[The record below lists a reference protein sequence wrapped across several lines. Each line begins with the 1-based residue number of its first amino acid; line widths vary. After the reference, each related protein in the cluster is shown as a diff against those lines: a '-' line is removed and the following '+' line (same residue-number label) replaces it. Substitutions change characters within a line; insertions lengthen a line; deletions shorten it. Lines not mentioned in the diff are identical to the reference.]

1 MRWFDNFSITVKLA
15 VLGVIVTIALTAVS
29 FESYKG
35 LTHWSDDSV
44 EVRDVHIP
52 ALVAVN
58 ALNTE
63 RMSIRAQT
71 IDVLTQVDPETRV
84 LGLREI
90 QRQRAE
96 SWSVVDQ
103 SWSVMK
109 DIDRDETASVGFA
122 ELEEAYR
129 DWREIYVELD
139 RQIDELVAAGEKNA
153 PAGEDN
159 APDEDENTSSS
170 MPMLYAEGSA
180 PREDEFQ
187 RLMKDYEATIDRMI
201 PISERMGELLV
212 AEVDRTIDQAD
223 RQANRAVEMAGTE
236 VRSIVTV
243 SVIGVVL
250 VLVLSL
256 AIYLSMSRPLV
267 RLLEHFGAI
276 GSGDYDQDIDTGRR
290 DEVGKA
296 LKALADMQA
305 KLKADITETRR
316 VGNENQRIR
325 NALDSVTA
333 NVMVADAN
341 HDIIYINEAVHQMFR
356 RGAKDIR
363 RDLPNFDPE
372 RLLGSNIDLFHKDP
386 AHQRQMLEALR
397 GNHSSEIMV
406 GGRTYALVASAIFN
420 DEGERLGTAVQ
431 WTDRTDEVAVEKEI
445 NTLVSGA
452 VNGDL
457 GQRIDLEGKE
467 GFFHKLGKGI
477 NQLMDVTQTGL
488 NEVSRVLG
496 EVARGNLN
504 ERVTGDYRGTFGQL
518 QQDTNDTV
526 DKLKSLIG
534 QIKESVDTI
543 NTAAKEISSGNT
555 DLSQRTEEQA
565 SSLEQ
570 TASSM
575 EELTSTVKQNA
586 ENARQANQLA
596 SSASEVAAEG
606 GSKVRQAVSKMHE
619 LTESSEKISG
629 IISVIDGI
637 AFQTN
642 ILALNAAVEAAR
654 AGEQGRG
661 FAVVAGEVRNLAQR
675 SAAAAKEIQA
685 LITAD
690 GEIVA
695 HGSKLVEEAGGI
707 MGDIVN
713 EVRRVTDLMAEISAA
728 SDEQSQGIEQVN
740 QAVTQMD
747 EVTQQN
753 AALVEEAA
761 AAAESLEEQSEGLAR
776 AVSFFKVDDSVVTH
790 EAPRLGGAR
799 RPAVAPAPASARKAK
814 TARPARGG
822 DKGIAQKRNGEE
834 DEWEEF

>member
-1 MRWFDNFSITVKLA
+1 MKSITIKARLIFVIGLLVALLVGIGIMGLKGKSESNDGLQRVYEDRLVPTGQIAQIDRLMAENVIQLQLAAMHDPRMEESRLHDHPITLHTDQIRENIQEITDIWSAYMKTKLTREEAQLAEEFERLRGAFVREGILPA
-15 VLGVIVTIALTAVS
+15 VELYEDGRYEEANIHMVRTTVPGFRSANGVADALKELQLEVAEREYAVQLADYVSSRTITIAAIAL
-29 FESYKG
+29 G
-35 LTHWSDDSV
+35 
-44 EVRDVHIP
+44 
-52 ALVAVN
+52 ALVA
-58 ALNTE
+58 L
-63 RMSIRAQT
+63 I
-71 IDVLTQVDPETRV
+71 
-84 LGLREI
+84 LG
-90 QRQRAE
+90 
-96 SWSVVDQ
+96 
-103 SWSVMK
+103 
-109 DIDRDETASVGFA
+109 F
-122 ELEEAYR
+122 
-129 DWREIYVELD
+129 
-139 RQIDELVAAGEKNA
+139 
-153 PAGEDN
+153 
-159 APDEDENTSSS
+159 
-170 MPMLYAEGSA
+170 
-180 PREDEFQ
+180 
-187 RLMKDYEATIDRMI
+187 
-201 PISERMGELLV
+201 LLV
-212 AEVDRTIDQAD
+212 RAIVVPLDRTIRYFSRIAEGHLDNEIKIT
-223 RQANRAVEMAGTE
+223 AN
-236 VRSIVTV
+236 
-243 SVIGVVL
+243 
-250 VLVLSL
+250 
-256 AIYLSMSRPLV
+256 
-267 RLLEHFGAI
+267 
-276 GSGDYDQDIDTGRR
+276 
-290 DEVGKA
+290 DEVGKV
-296 LKALADMQA
+296 LHALADMQA

-431 WTDRTDEVAVEKEI
+431 WTDRTEEVAVEKEI

-799 RPAVAPAPASARKAK
+799 RPAVAPASARKAK
-814 TARPARGG
+814 TARPAGG
-822 DKGIAQKRNGEE
+822 ARHGGKPARAPDKASSAGRASSHGQSGH
-834 DEWEEF
+834 DADDWEEF